1 MFPLQDASFKRELCR
16 KTATLL
22 CAKYL
27 WNCNYDMYGQ
37 NSTHKYSCQITT
49 NNWNNDNK
57 WRDFF
62 FYAGKKKWW
71 KLLIVFFPGKKY
83 VCSDCFSQFYQ
94 EIRSS
99 KDVHKNKPQSDYL
112 LSFQTSSYN
121 KLYRYAKCM
130 LRIKM

>member
-1 MFPLQDASFKRELCR
+1 MFPLQDNLRELCR

-27 WNCNYDMYGQ
+27 WNCNYGMYGQ
-37 NSTHKYSCQITT
+37 NSTHKYSCQTTT
-49 NNWNNDNK
+49 NNWNNGNK
-57 WRDFF
+57 SRFF
-62 FYAGKKKWW
+62 FFIMLAKKMME
-71 KLLIVFFPGKKY
+71 IADRFFFHGKKY

-94 EIRSS
+94 EIRSC
-99 KDVHKNKPQSDYL
+99 KDVHKNKPQLDYL